1 MFGRKEMDMSVE
13 ATSSQDLIQL
23 IFKGGTLMLD
33 VSKFGVSAPFKVAAY
48 LQAKLDRASQNKK
61 SGKIDMSAIGGDGQ
75 PISCFMLRYEDFL
88 AVKDEAK
95 RYGLKYGVIID
106 MDKPQPDDEVA
117 LFINQNDA
125 VKLERILDS
134 LKLAALEPDLE
145 KVKVEDENSRVIKAE
160 VELKKKTETTETA
173 KESKLEVKED
183 YDPLAASPFV
193 EKLLKNEKDPSVRK
207 EIDRIAAEM
216 EAEEKKNRYGR
227 RKREKS
233 SDETRKKSKS
243 IKKRNDI
250 LLKI

>member
-1 MFGRKEMDMSVE
+1 MDMSVE

-33 VSKFGVSAPFKVAAY
+33 VSKFGVAAPFKVAAY
-48 LQAKLDRASQNKK
+48 LQAKFDRASQNKK
-61 SGKIDMSAIGGDGQ
+61 SGKIDMSSIGGDGQ

-125 VKLERILDS
+125 VKMERILDS

-160 VELKKKTETTETA
+160 VELKKKDSASNEQNP
-173 KESKLEVKED
+173 KSKQEVKEES
-183 YDPLAASPFV
+183 DPLAASPFV
-193 EKLLKNEKDPSVRK
+193 EKLLKNEKNPSVRK
-207 EIDRIAAEM
+207 EIERIAAEM
-216 EAEEKKNRYGR
+216 EVEEKKNRYGR
-227 RKREKS
+227 RKSGKGFE
-233 SDETRKKSKS
+233 EAHVKSKL
-243 IKKRNDI
+243 KK
-250 LLKI
+250 K

>member
-1 MFGRKEMDMSVE
+1 MSVE

-33 VSKFGVSAPFKVAAY
+33 VSKFGVAAPFKVAAY

-61 SGKIDMSAIGGDGQ
+61 SGKIDMSSIGGDGQ

-134 LKLAALEPDLE
+134 LKLAALEPNLG
-145 KVKVEDENSRVIKAE
+145 KVKVEDENSQVIKAE
-160 VELKKKTETTETA
+160 VELKKKTETTESARESKQEA
-173 KESKLEVKED
+173 KEES
-183 YDPLAASPFV
+183 DPLAASPFV
-193 EKLLKNEKDPSVRK
+193 EKLLKNEKNPSVRK

-216 EAEEKKNRYGR
+216 EAEEKKQYGK
-227 RKREKS
+227 RKSGKS
-233 SDETRKKSKS
+233 SNEAYIKTKTKKK
-243 IKKRNDI
+243 
-250 LLKI
+250 

>member
-1 MFGRKEMDMSVE
+1 MSIE

-23 IFKGGTLMLD
+23 IFKGGSLMLN
-33 VSKFGVSAPFKVAAY
+33 VGKFGVVAPFKVAAY

-125 VKLERILDS
+125 IKLERILDS
-134 LKLAALEPDLE
+134 LKISVIEPDLS
-145 KVKVEDENSRVIKAE
+145 KVEVEDKEANVVKAK
-160 VELKKKTETTETA
+160 VDLKKK
-173 KESKLEVKED
+173 ESVEADSDQKAIQEEKQD
-183 YDPLAASPFV
+183 TDPLAASPFV

-216 EAEEKKNRYGR
+216 EAEEKKKRYGR
-227 RKREKS
+227 RKSGKS
-233 SDETRKKSKS
+233 SNEAYIKTKTKKK
-243 IKKRNDI
+243 
-250 LLKI
+250 

>member
-1 MFGRKEMDMSVE
+1 MSIE
-13 ATSSQDLIQL
+13 STSSQDLIQL
-23 IFKGGTLMLD
+23 IFKGGSLMLD
-33 VSKFGVSAPFKVAAY
+33 VGKFGVAAPFKVAAY

-88 AVKDEAK
+88 VVKDEAK

-125 VKLERILDS
+125 IKLERILDS
-134 LKLAALEPDLE
+134 LKIAVIEPDLS
-145 KVKVEDENSRVIKAE
+145 KVEVEDKEAKVVKAK
-160 VELKKKTETTETA
+160 VDLQKKGSVGTESEQKSMQEEKQDT
-173 KESKLEVKED
+173 
-183 YDPLAASPFV
+183 DPLAASPFV

-216 EAEEKKNRYGR
+216 EAEEKKHRYGR
-227 RKREKS
+227 RKRGKD
-233 SDETRKKSKS
+233 SDEAHAKNKLKKK
-243 IKKRNDI
+243 
-250 LLKI
+250 

>member
-1 MFGRKEMDMSVE
+1 MSVE

-33 VSKFGVSAPFKVAAY
+33 ISKFGVAAPFKVAAY

-61 SGKIDMSAIGGDGQ
+61 SGKIDMSSIGGDGQ

-106 MDKPQPDDEVA
+106 MDKPEPDDEVA

-125 VKLERILDS
+125 VKLERILDT
-134 LKLAALEPDLE
+134 LKLAALEPDLK
-145 KVKVEDENSRVIKAE
+145 KVKVENENSRVIKAE

-173 KESKLEVKED
+173 KESKQEVKED

-207 EIDRIAAEM
+207 EIERIAAEM

-227 RKREKS
+227 RKRGKG
-233 SDETRKKSKS
+233 SDEVHAKNKLKKK
-243 IKKRNDI
+243 
-250 LLKI
+250 

>member
-1 MFGRKEMDMSVE
+1 MSIE

-23 IFKGGTLMLD
+23 IFKGGSLMLD
-33 VSKFGVSAPFKVAAY
+33 VGKFGVAAPFKVAAY

-125 VKLERILDS
+125 IKLERILDS
-134 LKLAALEPDLE
+134 LKIAVIEPDLS
-145 KVKVEDENSRVIKAE
+145 KVEVEDKEAKVVKAK
-160 VELKKKTETTETA
+160 VDLQK
-173 KESKLEVKED
+173 KESVGTESEQKSMQEEKQD
-183 YDPLAASPFV
+183 TDPLAASPFV

-216 EAEEKKNRYGR
+216 EAEEKKHRYGR
-227 RKREKS
+227 RKRGKD
-233 SDETRKKSKS
+233 SDEVHAKNKLKKK
-243 IKKRNDI
+243 
-250 LLKI
+250 

>member
-1 MFGRKEMDMSVE
+1 MSVE

-33 VSKFGVSAPFKVAAY
+33 VSKFGVAAPFKAAAY

-106 MDKPQPDDEVA
+106 MDKPQSDDEVA

-145 KVKVEDENSRVIKAE
+145 KVKVADENSRVIKAE

-173 KESKLEVKED
+173 KESKQEVKED
-183 YDPLAASPFV
+183 SDPLAASPFV

-216 EAEEKKNRYGR
+216 EAEEKKHRYGR
-227 RKREKS
+227 RKRGKD
-233 SDETRKKSKS
+233 SDEVHAKNKLKKK
-243 IKKRNDI
+243 
-250 LLKI
+250 

>member
-1 MFGRKEMDMSVE
+1 
-13 ATSSQDLIQL
+13 
-23 IFKGGTLMLD
+23 MLD
-33 VSKFGVSAPFKVAAY
+33 VGKFGVAAPFKVAAY

-125 VKLERILDS
+125 IKLERILDS
-134 LKLAALEPDLE
+134 LKIAVIEPDLS
-145 KVKVEDENSRVIKAE
+145 KVEVEDKEAKVVKAK
-160 VELKKKTETTETA
+160 VDLQK
-173 KESKLEVKED
+173 KESVGTELEQKSIQEEKQD
-183 YDPLAASPFV
+183 TDPLAASPFV

-216 EAEEKKNRYGR
+216 EVEEKKSRYGR
-227 RKREKS
+227 RKRGKGSEDAHVKG
-233 SDETRKKSKS
+233 KSK
-243 IKKRNDI
+243 KK
-250 LLKI
+250 

>member
-1 MFGRKEMDMSVE
+1 MSIE

-23 IFKGGTLMLD
+23 IFKGGSLMLD
-33 VSKFGVSAPFKVAAY
+33 VGKFGVAAPFKVAAY

-125 VKLERILDS
+125 IKLERILDS
-134 LKLAALEPDLE
+134 LKIAVIEPDLS
-145 KVKVEDENSRVIKAE
+145 KVEVGDKEAKVVKAK
-160 VELKKKTETTETA
+160 VDLKKK
-173 KESKLEVKED
+173 ESVEADSDQKAIQEEKQD
-183 YDPLAASPFV
+183 TDPLAASPFV

-227 RKREKS
+227 RKSGKS
-233 SDETRKKSKS
+233 SDEVHAKNKLKKK
-243 IKKRNDI
+243 
-250 LLKI
+250 